1 MTFLYSILL
10 VWVLWIFF
18 VAAMRLKQVR
28 DAGKL
33 TTAMKAFGY
42 PAIAIGLLIDLL
54 VNVVLGSAVFLEL
67 PREYTLSAR
76 LWRHSTEGA
85 GYRQKVALWLR
96 VNLLDAIDP
105 SGIHG
110 G

>member
-76 LWRHSTEGA
+76 LWRHSTEGT

>member
-1 MTFLYSILL
+1 
-10 VWVLWIFF
+10 
-18 VAAMRLKQVR
+18 
-28 DAGKL
+28 
-33 TTAMKAFGY
+33 MKAFGY

-54 VNVVLGSAVFLEL
+54 VNVVLGSALFLEL
-67 PREYTLSAR
+67 PHEYTLSAR
-76 LWRHSTEGA
+76 LWRHSTEGT